1 MSSIASSPKSQ
12 PNAFVGLLKNLNNI
26 QLGKQAKGDP
36 TRVPPAALAE
46 LMRLLLMLIENGL
59 SLPKALSSLADDRT
73 VRKYRKLLLKL
84 RTSIEAGGTLSDALA
99 QFPRT
104 FSAMQVQQIR
114 IGEKSGSL
122 EIALQRVCEQLERSV
137 ALRKRIIKK
146 VSYPALISV
155 AGTGLMIFM
164 VTFVVPEFETVYQ
177 GSGVD
182 LPLVTVIVTGTS
194 RQVLCYGWLAIPVI
208 IAAAIALGVV
218 RSRARLA
225 YQMDAIMLKLPVI
238 GPWLRDVAVLQFAE
252 TTLSMV
258 QCGFKPVDAVQMA
271 AGCVRNRR
279 VRAAVEQVK
288 ASVRRGEKLSTE
300 LSRHEQFFPS
310 TLCQLVSVGE
320 QSGEFAKAMNG
331 TCNHLRE
338 RLETRIDA
346 SVGLLEPLLTIGL
359 AAMIGG
365 IVLSIYM
372 PIFHMFEV
380 LE

>member
-1 MSSIASSPKSQ
+1 MTTQQVLRTNGIVSI
-12 PNAFVGLLKNLNNI
+12 LKKLNSI
-26 QLGKQAKGDP
+26 QLGRKSNGET

-59 SLPKALSSLADDRT
+59 SLPKALTSLAADRN
-73 VRKYRKLLLKL
+73 VKKYRTLLLKL
-84 RTSIEAGGTLSDALA
+84 KASIEAGGLLSDAMS

-104 FSAMQVQQIR
+104 FTDMQIQQIR

-122 EIALQRVCEQLERSV
+122 EIAMHRVCELLERNL

-146 VSYPALISV
+146 VSYPVLISV

-164 VTFVVPEFETVYQ
+164 ATFVVPEFEKVYQ
-177 GSGVD
+177 GSGVN
-182 LPLVTVIVTGTS
+182 LPMVTRVVTGTS
-194 RQVLCYGWLAIPVI
+194 RYVIRYGLLVVPLI
-208 IAAAIALGVV
+208 IAFAVALSII
-218 RSRARLA
+218 RSRPRLA
-225 YQMDAIMLKLPVI
+225 YQMDAVLLKLPIV
-238 GPWLRDVAVLQFAE
+238 GLWLRDVAVLQFAE

-271 AGCVRNRR
+271 AGSVRNRR

-288 ASVRRGEKLSTE
+288 ASVRRGERLSTE
-300 LSRHEQFFPS
+300 LSRHEEFFSS

-320 QSGEFAKAMNG
+320 QSGEFTKAMSG

-346 SVGLLEPLLTIGL
+346 TVGLLEPTLTIGL

-365 IVLSIYM
+365 VVLSIYM

>member
-1 MSSIASSPKSQ
+1 MSSMTTQQVLRTNGIVSI
-12 PNAFVGLLKNLNNI
+12 LKKLNSI
-26 QLGKQAKGDP
+26 QLGRKSNGET

-59 SLPKALSSLADDRT
+59 SLPKALTSLAADRN
-73 VRKYRKLLLKL
+73 VKKYRTLLLKL
-84 RTSIEAGGTLSDALA
+84 KASIEAGGLLSDAMS

-104 FSAMQVQQIR
+104 FTDMQIQQIR

-122 EIALQRVCEQLERSV
+122 EIAMHRVCELLERNL

-146 VSYPALISV
+146 VSYPVLISV

-164 VTFVVPEFETVYQ
+164 ATFVVPEFEKVYQ
-177 GSGVD
+177 GSGVN
-182 LPLVTVIVTGTS
+182 LPMVTRVVTGTS
-194 RQVLCYGWLAIPVI
+194 RYVIRYGLLVVPLI
-208 IAAAIALGVV
+208 IAFAVALSII
-218 RSRARLA
+218 RSRPRLA
-225 YQMDAIMLKLPVI
+225 YQMDAVLLKLPIV
-238 GPWLRDVAVLQFAE
+238 GLWLRDVAVLQFAE

-271 AGCVRNRR
+271 AGSVRNRR

-288 ASVRRGEKLSTE
+288 ASVRRGERLSTE
-300 LSRHEQFFPS
+300 LSRHEEFFSS

-320 QSGEFAKAMNG
+320 QSGEFTKAMSG

-346 SVGLLEPLLTIGL
+346 TVGLLEPTLTIGL

-365 IVLSIYM
+365 VVLSIYM

>member
-1 MSSIASSPKSQ
+1 MKGSPVRIPS
-12 PNAFVGLLKNLNNI
+12 
-26 QLGKQAKGDP
+26 
-36 TRVPPAALAE
+36 AALAE

-59 SLPKALSSLADDRT
+59 SLPKALSALADDRT
-73 VRKYRKLLLKL
+73 VRRYRNVLLQI
-84 RTSIEAGGTLSDALA
+84 RACIDAGGSLSDAMSL
-99 QFPRT
+99 FPRT
-104 FSAMQVQQIR
+104 FTVMQVQQVR

-122 EIALQRVCEQLERSV
+122 LIAIQRVCEQLERNI

-155 AGTGLMIFM
+155 AGAGLMIFM

-177 GSGVD
+177 GSGVE
-182 LPLVTVIVTGTS
+182 LPLVTKVVTGTS
-194 RQVLCYGWLAIPVI
+194 RDLIRFGWIIIPVLL
-208 IAAAIALGVV
+208 AGATALAVV
-218 RSRARLA
+218 RAKPRLA
-225 YQMDAIMLKLPVI
+225 YKMDSVLLKLPII

-258 QCGFKPVDAVQMA
+258 QCGFKPVDAVQMSVMS
-271 AGCVRNRR
+271 VRNRR
-279 VRAAVEQVK
+279 VRSAVEQVK
-288 ASVRRGEKLSTE
+288 ASMRRGERLSAE
-300 LSRHEQFFPS
+300 LARHEEFFPS

-320 QSGEFAKAMNG
+320 QSGEFGKAMSG

-338 RLETRIDA
+338 RLEARIDA
-346 SVGLLEPLLTIGL
+346 TVGMLEPLLTIGL
-359 AAMIGG
+359 AVMIGG